1 MYETLL
7 VESQNNRM
15 TITLNRI
22 EQQNAIS
29 STLLTEL
36 NLALDEAERNPHCQ
50 IVILKGQQGI
60 FCSGMDLNEYVQL
73 AKSQE
78 TMRAWATL
86 YMQTLKRLSTSPKI
100 IAAAINGKVMAGGVG
115 LVAASDFVIA
125 TDNAS
130 FKLSEALWGLIP
142 GMVAPYLIRKV
153 GFQSAYSL
161 ALTTKTITAKEAHNI
176 HLVDVISER
185 IGEELDSFLQ
195 RMERVKAVTVKELKS
210 YFRKLSIDNA
220 TELLA
225 IEETV
230 QRMLDPT
237 VQATIRNYVENK
249 KLPWDK

>member
-7 VESQNNRM
+7 VESQNNRI

-36 NLALDEAERNPHCQ
+36 NQALDNAEQHPHCQ
-50 IVILKGQQGI
+50 IIILKGQQGV
-60 FCSGMDLNEYVQL
+60 FCCGMDLNEYVQL

-86 YMQTLKRLSTSPKI
+86 YMHTLKRLSTSPKI
-100 IAAAINGKVMAGGVG
+100 IVVAIDGKVMAGGVG
-115 LVAASDFVIA
+115 FVAASDFVIA
-125 TDNAS
+125 TDNTS

-153 GFQSAYSL
+153 GFQPAYSL
-161 ALTTKTITAKEAHNI
+161 ALTTRTITAKEAHNI

-185 IGEELDSFLQ
+185 VGEELDSFLQ
-195 RMERVKAVTVKELKS
+195 RMQRVKGVTVKELKS

-230 QRMLDPT
+230 QRMLDPE
-237 VQATIRNYVENK
+237 VRESIRNYVENK